1 VRKSNRAV
9 FAGVAGLAVSFA
21 VACAHAQEQPQPQ
34 AAPGSAAVAGAP
46 VMYVKDFQAVQ
57 ESDGSGRLLSRL
69 REAAHGRS
77 AGQNAG
83 ALAKA
88 LVKQL
93 TSDGIAA
100 RYLAP
105 GEPLPVPAAGW
116 LIGGVFYSRDSGGRI
131 QSLLQGGS
139 SASTP
144 NTEVSVTV
152 ADVAGDPSVPFAAI
166 GAEDAIKGQ
175 GTVASWNPYIVAAK
189 FVYKKV
195 EGTTAV
201 DGLAKDIA
209 DQIVGNLQTLQQKD
223 LAAQGH

>member
-1 VRKSNRAV
+1 MTFVTTFSHAQQQP
-9 FAGVAGLAVSFA
+9 AASGA
-21 VACAHAQEQPQPQ
+21 VA
-34 AAPGSAAVAGAP
+34 AGAP

-57 ESDGSGRLLSRL
+57 ESSGSGRLLSRL
-69 REAAHGRS
+69 REAAHERS

-88 LVKQL
+88 IVKQL
-93 TSDGIAA
+93 SSAGITA

-105 GEPLPVPAAGW
+105 GEPLPAPASGW

-131 QSLLQGGS
+131 QSLLQGGGS
-139 SASTP
+139 SGSTP
-144 NTEVSVTV
+144 NTEVSVTI
-152 ADVAGDPSVPFAAI
+152 ADVAGDPNVPFAAI

-175 GTVASWNPYIVAAK
+175 GSVASWNPYIVAAK

-209 DQIVGNLQTLQQKD
+209 DQIVGNMTALQQKD
-223 LAAQGH
+223 VVAQPH

>member
-1 VRKSNRAV
+1 MRKLNRLL
-9 FAGVAGLAVSFA
+9 FAGLVVSFA
-21 VACAHAQEQPQPQ
+21 ATFANAQQQPP
-34 AAPGSAAVAGAP
+34 AAQGSAAATPAP

-57 ESDGSGRLLSRL
+57 ESSGSGGLLHRL
-69 REAAHGRS
+69 RDAAHGRS

-83 ALAKA
+83 ALAQA
-88 LVKQL
+88 IVKQL
-93 TSDGIAA
+93 TSEGITA

-105 GEPLPVPAAGW
+105 GEPLPAPASGW

-139 SASTP
+139 SGSGTP

-152 ADVAGDPSVPFAAI
+152 ADVAGDPNLPFAVI

-175 GTVASWNPYIVAAK
+175 GSVASWNPYIVAAK
-189 FVYKKV
+189 FVFKKV

-223 LAAQGH
+223 AVAQPH

>member
-1 VRKSNRAV
+1 MNRL
-9 FAGVAGLAVSFA
+9 FFAGLAVSFA
-21 VACAHAQEQPQPQ
+21 ATFAHAQQQ
-34 AAPGSAAVAGAP
+34 AAAAPNGAAVTGAP

-57 ESDGSGRLLSRL
+57 ESNGSRGGPLSRL
-69 REAAHGRS
+69 REAAHERS

-83 ALAKA
+83 ALAQA
-88 LVKQL
+88 IVKQL
-93 TSDGIAA
+93 TSEGVAA

-105 GEPLPVPAAGW
+105 GEPLPAPASGW
-116 LIGGVFYSRDSGGRI
+116 LIGGIFYSRDSGGKI

-139 SASTP
+139 SSSTP

-152 ADVAGDPSVPFAAI
+152 ADVAGDPNAPFAVI

-175 GTVASWNPYIVAAK
+175 GSIASWNPYIVAAK